1 MQHPA
6 PPRGGGTTRQQVVS
20 HPHKLTLDAPPPS
33 INHHDADAA
42 SPSASSRSAVASAN
56 RRPGDLTQKRKGKY
70 VEIPQVLDGF
80 FMLNKA
86 PADDPDNVY
95 LLDITGENLCLVIED
110 DLTMF
115 TNLQTLRCGENS
127 LPFAKLGVL
136 PGLRKLAIPCN
147 GLTDLDLEV
156 EGRYLCLE
164 HLDVSYNRLT
174 PAAIIVLASLPS
186 LRSLDL
192 STNNLAMLPDALA
205 DMTRWRDRVIESILP
220 KEELDA
226 LEGWMNRQEADE
238 HETAPAAGPA
248 AAASPTGAP
257 WRASLRDVLQA
268 DVPITI
274 VSDDTDT
281 GGQTG
286 EPTADE
292 NVQQQPP
299 HQSSDGSE
307 EQAEQPEGETL
318 TAIASSSEETG
329 QNAGPRVVS
338 ADDELA
344 VLVDSDNEG
353 SVVESAPAEDDGEA
367 EAAAPLEDPAISEGQ
382 PTSAIANTA
391 IVAPPARPTISDPVP
406 PTVALAQQQ
415 HPAST
420 FAENHQFTVLP
431 PGWQVPATSPGG
443 PGFRRLEVLT
453 LDNNRIN
460 TLAAFKIL
468 GALPSLRALTLS
480 RNRIK
485 SLAFLSQP
493 SDATNLENEN
503 DSSAAPVSKFDG
515 FYQLTDLDITFNQ
528 IRTPDALLGIAALP
542 ALAKVFLEGNPIMQR
557 GAQKLAVRED
567 GDAAGEVL
575 GYIEFDPLVQLPAK
589 YHITVADAI
598 YHTARAS
605 SSGPDAART
614 TSASGTSAAAAAATL
629 AATATP
635 ATTISHHARP
645 IRHHHY
651 PPILPTYH
659 TTTAASRFLSH
670 MRRANAPPPTIAASR
685 FATPR
690 AVADINPEQGG
701 NESGAQRRR
710 RRREYNFTDHDLEEI
725 VRRGYIPDVAELVQF
740 AEERGREAEGDDGE
754 SDSYYGDDEPGHRS
768 DETVEYESDSNGAL
782 RSDQLHYDRNAHDET
797 FLTGVHITTTAGDG
811 VTSTRSSL
819 QSHPAAADTMYLR
832 TPTPESAIDE
842 DADAPPL
849 PATLPASIRALRA
862 ALAACA
868 SRPAALPKGYAAQT
882 QASTAMAAAAA
893 AAAGRRGAPAVNNRK
908 GGTGA
913 PWSTLGPRSRPPG
926 QLPRLAGRG
935 GEGGGGDEF
944 SQIRRMVKGVNQRIQ
959 IVEENLAAL
968 MDPSR
973 PSPLASAGVLL
984 PPSRKLLK
992 RVQEEYARVERMY
1005 AAAALAQKNL
1015 APEGAAADA
1024 ERSSQLNSPTFV
1036 TEVGGM

>member
-1 MQHPA
+1 MQQPA
-6 PPRGGGTTRQQVVS
+6 PPRGGGAIRQQVIS

-33 INHHDADAA
+33 INHHDAGAA
-42 SPSASSRSAVASAN
+42 SPSASSRSAAASAS

-115 TNLQTLRCGENS
+115 ANLQTLRCGENS

-192 STNNLAMLPDALA
+192 STNNLTMLPDALV
-205 DMTRWRDRVIESILP
+205 DMTRWRDRVIESLLP

-226 LEGWMNRQEADE
+226 LEGWMTRQEAGEQD
-238 HETAPAAGPA
+238 TAPAAGPA
-248 AAASPTGAP
+248 VASPTAAP
-257 WRASLRDVLQA
+257 WRASLRDFLQA
-268 DVPITI
+268 DVPMTI
-274 VSDDTDT
+274 VTDDRENGAQAGVPT
-281 GGQTG
+281 TG
-286 EPTADE
+286 EAVE
-292 NVQQQPP
+292 QLPP
-299 HQSSDGSE
+299 HQSSDGLE
-307 EQAEQPEGETL
+307 AHIEQPEGDTSS
-318 TAIASSSEETG
+318 AAASSEEETP
-329 QNAGPRVVS
+329 QSTGPRVVS

-353 SVVESAPAEDDGEA
+353 SVVESAPAEHDGEA
-367 EAAAPLEDPAISEGQ
+367 ETSAPLKDAAVSPTPQRGSTDIAASVGSTAQPKMSAPDPQ
-382 PTSAIANTA
+382 
-391 IVAPPARPTISDPVP
+391 
-406 PTVALAQQQ
+406 TVALAQQRT
-415 HPAST
+415 ASA
-420 FAENHQFTVLP
+420 FAESHQFTVLP
-431 PGWQVPATSPGG
+431 PGWQVPAASPGG

-485 SLAFLSQP
+485 SLAFLSQQ
-493 SDATNLENEN
+493 SDATANTEN
-503 DSSAAPVSKFDG
+503 DSIAAPVSKFDG
-515 FYQLTDLDITFNQ
+515 FYQLTDLDLTFNQ

-575 GYIEFDPLVQLPAK
+575 GYIEFDPLLQLPAK

-598 YHTARAS
+598 YHSVRAS

-614 TSASGTSAAAAAATL
+614 ASASGTSGPAAAATS
-629 AATATP
+629 AATTTP

-645 IRHHHY
+645 VRHHHY
-651 PPILPTYH
+651 PPVLPTYH

-690 AVADINPEQGG
+690 AVADINPQQKDG
-701 NESGAQRRR
+701 ESGAQRRR

-740 AEERGREAEGDDGE
+740 AEERGREADGDDGE
-754 SDSYYGDDEPGHRS
+754 SDSYYGDEDPGHHS
-768 DETVEYESDSNGAL
+768 DEAAEYESDSAL
-782 RSDQLHYDRNAHDET
+782 HSGQLHYDRNAHDET
-797 FLTGVHITTTAGDG
+797 FLTGVHITTAAGDG
-811 VTSTRSSL
+811 ATSTRSSL
-819 QSHPAAADTMYLR
+819 QSHPAAADAMYLR
-832 TPTPESAIDE
+832 TPTPESAVDD

-862 ALAACA
+862 ALAACV

-882 QASTAMAAAAA
+882 QASAAMAAA
-893 AAAGRRGAPAVNNRK
+893 AAAGRRSAAAGNNKK
-908 GGTGA
+908 GSIGA

-926 QLPRLAGRG
+926 QLPRIAGRG
-935 GEGGGGDEF
+935 GGRAGGDEF
-944 SQIRRMVKGVNQRIQ
+944 LQIRRMVNGVNQRIQ
-959 IVEENLAAL
+959 IVEENLAVL

-992 RVQEEYARVERMY
+992 RVHDEYARVERMY

-1024 ERSSQLNSPTFV
+1024 GPSSQITSPTFV